1 MDIVY
6 DEPGDFQY
14 GYEPIQPS
22 SSKHTTQQPTT
33 VTVDDAHPFD
43 IDSYISGYSGRS
55 AIDRLI
61 HIIGHAPALAP
72 QATKRALALL
82 VDPSQR
88 DSSLFR
94 SITSAYE
101 SASEQPNANLPPLD
115 SVIPGKAVFAQW
127 LEEIADRNEDER
139 AKLEVELKTHEQHDQ
154 GKHSSRAPRSRGVQ
168 SCHRLVRERAPPL
181 HKIARILCYTRTY
194 AGDVYVGPRAF
205 N

>member
-1 MDIVY
+1 M
-6 DEPGDFQY
+6 
-14 GYEPIQPS
+14 S
-22 SSKHTTQQPTT
+22 NCLL
-33 VTVDDAHPFD
+33 
-43 IDSYISGYSGRS
+43 GRS

-115 SVIPGKAVFAQW
+115 SVIPDKAVFAQW

-139 AKLEVELKTHEQHDQ
+139 AKLEVELKTYTNNMIKE
-154 GKHSSRAPRSRGVQ
+154 SIRLA
-168 SCHRLVRERAPPL
+168 HRDLA
-181 HKIARILCYTRTY
+181 
-194 AGDVYVGPRAF
+194 AF
-205 N
+205 NRATGSFENALRHYTKSREYCATPGHMLEMCMSVLEVCHP